1 MNKTAIKNFA
11 IWARNKLRADII
23 LKAGLLGITDKE
35 IANPLPQS
43 TNDLQIF
50 DIGTSQPVR
59 LEGKSAID
67 QRKSLVAAIR
77 AKKLKHAE
85 AFDAVIEEVAYTW
98 FNRLIAVRFM
108 EVNDYLPGRVRVL
121 SSENLAKA
129 EPDFVTN
136 PFDTDLDFTEEEINL
151 IDNLKDNNKSDE
163 LFQFLFIK
171 QCNKLNE
178 ILPELFEKTNDY
190 TELLLNVSFTDKDGV
205 VYHLVHDISEDDFN
219 IEKEGQV
226 EIIGWLYQY
235 YNTEPKDKVFGRPK
249 GQKIRKEDVPAATQL
264 FTPDWIVRYM
274 VENSLGRIAIHNLK
288 YGDWNDTEKQK
299 IDTFKSK
306 WKYYLEEAEQS
317 PEIVD
322 RFRMEESHKYN
333 KGDVPPYVDS
343 TFLDPCMGSGHILV
357 YAFDVFMDIY
367 TAQGFTER
375 DAAQRIVEKNLYG
388 LELDDRA
395 AQLAYFAVMM
405 KARSYDRRFLTRGI
419 RPNLCSIQESNSLN
433 TDYLELFGD
442 LKPTAQKLVDEY
454 FDAKE
459 YGSILNLRITADE
472 IAQLECKYA
481 EIDKTIYD
489 NIFDTIRQV
498 GLRTVFA
505 PLIRQAK
512 IMVKKYNVVCTNPP
526 YMGGSGM
533 SAKLSAFVK
542 KYHPDSKADLF
553 AVFME
558 KCSDYT
564 AQSCYTA
571 MITMHSWMFL
581 SSFEKLRQKLLLQ
594 TTVNMAHLGAR
605 AFDQIVGE
613 VVQVTTYVN
622 RKDYIKNYLTTYKR
636 LIEQNT
642 ENAKREAFLTD
653 KFDFNANSDNFSKIP
668 GSPIAYWV
676 SNKLLDAFSSKTIGD
691 VAKPRQGLAT
701 GDNNRFLRLWH
712 EVDINKFNANC
723 ISMADAIESN
733 KKWFPCNK
741 GGSFRKWY
749 GNNDYVVNWENDGF
763 EIRNFKDEKG
773 KLRSRPQN
781 MDYYFKEG
789 MTWSTISSSSLSM
802 RYSPK
807 GFMFETKGSV
817 CFANDSSNL
826 KYLLA
831 MMNTPIVAEVLL
843 ALSPTLDFHEGPL
856 AKVPALIDTSVKEDV
871 SILSEENIAL
881 SKQDWDSFET
891 SWDFKR
897 YPLIKYSYRTD
908 NRMID
913 LKTGKP
919 IQTSLEWS
927 YDMWKSGTE
936 NRFNQLKANEE
947 ELNRI
952 FIDIY
957 GLQDELTPDVADKDI
972 TVHRVFDSKDDVPES
987 MKGSNYIRTKR
998 DEVISLI
1005 SYAVGCMFGRY
1016 SLDKEGLIF
1025 AGGNF
1030 NDTFIEDALYPSDT
1044 LYPSD
1049 NLFPKEPE
1057 YSKLKTDDGEIDL
1070 SFYPDYD
1077 NCIPITDTK
1086 YFDDDIVG
1094 RFEEFIKAVYG
1105 SNTLEQNLD
1114 FIAKALGTK
1123 GNTSRDIIRNY
1134 FLNDFFKDHCKI
1146 YQKRPIYW
1154 LFDSGKQNGFKALC
1168 YMHRWNADTIGN
1180 MRVEYLHRIQR
1191 TYEKEIEREQDTI
1204 DNTTNNRD
1212 KAAAIKRKEKLLKQ
1226 LKEAKDYDAKVAHL
1240 ALSRPDIDLDDGV
1253 KVNYEKVQTAQDGR
1267 KLQILAK
1274 L

>member
-11 IWARNKLRADII
+11 IWARNKLRADIT
-23 LKAGLLGITDKE
+23 LKAGLLGITDKGIVE
-35 IANPLPQS
+35 PSKQS
-43 TNDLQIF
+43 TDDLQIF
-50 DIGTSQPVR
+50 DIGTSQPVQ
-59 LEGKSAID
+59 LKGKTAIE
-67 QRKSLVAAIR
+67 QRKSLVATIR
-77 AKKLKHAE
+77 AKNLKHPE

-108 EVNDYLPGRVRVL
+108 EVNDYLPSRVRVL
-121 SSENLAKA
+121 SSENSAKA

-136 PFDTDLDFTEEEINL
+136 PFDTDLEFTPAELDL
-151 IDNLKDNNKSDE
+151 IDDLKDHNKSDE

-219 IEKEGQV
+219 VEKQGQV

-235 YNTEPKDKVFGRPK
+235 YNTEPKDKVFGRPS

-274 VENSLGRIAIHNLK
+274 VENSLGRILVDSDEWLVGSERI
-288 YGDWNDTEKQK
+288 ERQK
-299 IDTFKSK
+299 EIAAQMG
-306 WKYYLEEAEQS
+306 WKYFLPEAEQS
-317 PEIVD
+317 PEAY
-322 RFRMEESHKYN
+322 EQLKNLTTNHS
-333 KGDVPPYVDS
+333 PLTT

-367 TAQGFTER
+367 TAQGYTER

-419 RPNLCSIQESNSLN
+419 RPNLCSIQESNGLN
-433 TDYLELFGD
+433 EEDLELFGD
-442 LKPTAQKLVDEY
+442 LESAARRFVKEY
-454 FDAKE
+454 IDAKE
-459 YGSILNLRITADE
+459 YGSILNPN
-472 IAQLECKYA
+472 
-481 EIDKTIYD
+481 IDKAEFEQVKEKYFEIEQAYYD
-489 NIFDTIRQV
+489 NVFDTTKRK
-498 GLRTVFA
+498 GLHKLFPA
-505 PLIRQAK
+505 LILQTEN
-512 IMVKKYNVVCTNPP
+512 MLKKYDVVCTNPP

-542 KYHPDSKADLF
+542 KNYPDSKADLF

-558 KCSDYT
+558 KCNDYT
-564 AQSCYTA
+564 AQGGYTA

-605 AFDQIVGE
+605 AFDQIGGE

-622 RKDYIKNYLTTYKR
+622 RKDHIRGYLTTYKR

-653 KFDFNANSDNFSKIP
+653 EYDFNVNSDNFSKIP

-676 SNKLLDAFSSKTIGD
+676 SEKMYVVYGVGIPLGTI
-691 VAKPRQGLAT
+691 AAPRKGNST
-701 GDNNRFLRLWH
+701 SDNNRFLRRWF
-712 EVDINKFNANC
+712 EVEKGKMNLNNTEIDIED
-723 ISMADAIESN
+723 S
-733 KKWFPCNK
+733 KKRRWYPYNK
-741 GGSFRKWY
+741 GGGYRKWY
-749 GNNDYVVNWENDGF
+749 GYNEYLIDWYNDAYA
-763 EIRNFKDEKG
+763 IRQIKSAVIANY
-773 KLRSRPQN
+773 Q
-781 MDYYFKEG
+781 YFMKPG
-789 MTWSTISSSSLSM
+789 LTWSTLSSKSFGIRWFDEGYIFDNGGCCIFNLGELRPYIIGLLNSKIFT
-802 RYSPK
+802 YI
-807 GFMFETKGSV
+807 
-817 CFANDSSNL
+817 FAQLHPDLNFQSGEVAKFPVIDS
-826 KYLLA
+826 
-831 MMNTPIVAEVLL
+831 
-843 ALSPTLDFHEGPL
+843 D
-856 AKVPALIDTSVKEDV
+856 VKRVRE
-871 SILSEENIAL
+871 L
-881 SKQDWDSFET
+881 SKDNVVLSKSEYDSFET
-891 SWDFKR
+891 SWDFVKHPFIADR
-897 YPLIKYSYRTD
+897 TESTLIADCFTA
-908 NRMID
+908 
-913 LKTGKP
+913 
-919 IQTSLEWS
+919 W
-927 YDMWKSGTE
+927 E
-936 NRFNQLKANEE
+936 NECNERFNKLKDNEE

-957 GLQDELTPDVADKDI
+957 GLQDELTPEVEDKDV
-972 TVHRVFDSKDDVPES
+972 TVRKADLQ
-987 MKGSNYIRTKR
+987 R
-998 DEVISLI
+998 DMRSFV

-1016 SLDKEGLIF
+1016 SLYKKGLVY
-1025 AGGNF
+1025 AGGNW
-1030 NDTFIEDALYPSDT
+1030 SDYYT
-1044 LYPSD
+1044 PEFPFDKLENPITEMIHGSGFYKGQYITKETVF
-1049 NLFPKEPE
+1049 FPKDIEKIYDVPE
-1057 YSKLKTDDGEIDL
+1057 FFEVDG
-1070 SFYPDYD
+1070 D
-1077 NCIPITDTK
+1077 NCIPITDTA
-1086 YFDDDIVG
+1086 YFEDDIVS
-1094 RFEEFIKAVYG
+1094 RFEKFVRIVFGAE
-1105 SNTLEQNLD
+1105 TLETNLE
-1114 FIAKALGTK
+1114 FIAKALGNK

-1154 LFDSGKQNGFKALC
+1154 LFDSGKQNGFKALV

-1204 DNTTNNRD
+1204 DNTSNNRD
-1212 KAAAIKRKEKLLKQ
+1212 RAAASKRKEKLLKQ

-1253 KVNYEKVQTAQDGR
+1253 KVNYEKVQTAPDGK

-1274 L
+1274 I

>member
-43 TNDLQIF
+43 TDDLQIF

-59 LEGKSAID
+59 LEGKTAID

-77 AKKLKHAE
+77 AKNLKHAE

-108 EVNDYLPGRVRVL
+108 EVNDYLPSRVRVL
-121 SSENLAKA
+121 SSENPAKA

-136 PFDTDLDFTEEEINL
+136 PFDTDLDFTEDEIDL

-178 ILPELFEKTNDY
+178 ILPELFENTNDY

-219 IEKEGQV
+219 VEKQGQV

-235 YNTEPKDKVFGRPK
+235 YNTEPKDKVFGRPS

-288 YGDWNDTEKQK
+288 YGDWDDTERAK

-333 KGDVPPYVDS
+333 KGDVLPYVDS

-676 SNKLLDAFSSKTIGD
+676 SEKTILAFEKAD
-691 VAKPRQGLAT
+691 ELRRFANVPKGLST
-701 GDNNRFLRLWH
+701 GSVDKFMRFWY
-712 EVDINKFNANC
+712 EVFYSK
-723 ISMADAIESN
+723 ISFDTEDCSETIGN
-733 KKWFPCNK
+733 GYKWYPYAK
-741 GGSFRKWY
+741 GGAFRKWY
-749 GNNDYVVNWENDGF
+749 GNLEYVVNWENNGF
-763 EIRNFKDEKG
+763 EVKHFVDERG
-773 KLRSRPQN
+773 KQRSRPQN
-781 MDYYFKEG
+781 TAYYFKKCL
-789 MTWSTISSSSLSM
+789 TYSAITSYKLSL
-802 RYSPK
+802 RYLDKCIFGGGGDSIHIIDDK
-807 GFMFETKGSV
+807 NFYYIFGFINS
-817 CFANDSSNL
+817 
-826 KYLLA
+826 LLQYK
-831 MMNTPIVAEVLL
+831 LL
-843 ALSPTLDFHEGPL
+843 RIISPTINFEVEHLKKLPI
-856 AKVPALIDTSVKEDV
+856 LIDENQKPKITALVLDSVNGTKD
-871 SILSEENIAL
+871 
-881 SKQDWDSFET
+881 DWDSFET
-891 SWDFKR
+891 SWDFTEHPFIRWSKELWDCTSIAASMD
-897 YPLIKYSYRTD
+897 YYYGSHPKTSCPLELCYMLWQGEC
-908 NRMID
+908 N
-913 LKTGKP
+913 
-919 IQTSLEWS
+919 E
-927 YDMWKSGTE
+927 
-936 NRFNQLKANEE
+936 RFNTLKANEE

-957 GLQDELTPDVADKDI
+957 GLQDELTPEVEDKDV
-972 TVHRVFDSKDDVPES
+972 TVRKADLQ
-987 MKGSNYIRTKR
+987 R
-998 DEVISLI
+998 DMRSFV

-1016 SLDKEGLIF
+1016 SIYKKGLLF
-1025 AGGNF
+1025 AGEKYSL
-1030 NDTFIEDALYPSDT
+1030 EDFVEKLNQREKTVSTEEINRAYK
-1044 LYPSD
+1044 
-1049 NLFPKEPE
+1049 NEGIIVNEMFFP
-1057 YSKLKTDDGEIDL
+1057 DD
-1070 SFYPDYD
+1070 D
-1077 NCIPITDTK
+1077 NCIPITDSA
-1086 YFDDDIVG
+1086 YFEDDIVG
-1094 RFEEFIKAVYG
+1094 RFCDFVKEVFG
-1105 SNTLEQNLD
+1105 QDTLEANLE
-1114 FIAKALGTK
+1114 FIAKALGNK

-1154 LFDSGKQNGFKALC
+1154 LFDSGKQNGFKALV

-1212 KAAAIKRKEKLLKQ
+1212 RAAATKRKEKLLKQ
-1226 LKEAKDYDAKVAHL
+1226 LKEVKDYDTKVAHL
-1240 ALSRPDIDLDDGV
+1240 ALFRPAIDLDDGV
-1253 KVNYEKVQTAQDGR
+1253 KVNYEKVQTAQDGK
-1267 KLQILAK
+1267 KLQIFAK
-1274 L
+1274 I